1 VAGLGI
7 QEARKLTMGLR
18 PWRNETDNPDRE
30 QTKEELVYLED
41 WEEPNT
47 FDAVTGTNWR
57 PGTIN

>member
-1 VAGLGI
+1 
-7 QEARKLTMGLR
+7 MGLR